1 MSFSVENEST
11 TQERV
16 YFFSNPEEM
25 VQNAQDGTRDIIER
39 TTDAIQQVTPEI
51 ARLGIILSTTSAW
64 EVVGGNECFP
74 EATPIVNALAD
85 QLTISAEETVTPVIN
100 ASVDSVAQS
109 AIKVAN
115 PSIDSGIHCSAAT
128 ERSITNIFSSC

>member
-25 VQNAQDGTRDIIER
+25 VQNAQDGTRDIIEGI
-39 TTDAIQQVTPEI
+39 TDAIQQVTPEI
-51 ARLGIILSTTSAW
+51 ARLGIILSTTGAW
-64 EVVGGNECFP
+64 EVVEGNECLP
-74 EATPIVNALAD
+74 GATPIVIALAD
-85 QLTISAEETVTPVIN
+85 QLGISAEETVTPVIN

-109 AIKVAN
+109 AIRVAN
-115 PSIDSGIHCSAAT
+115 PSIDSGIHSSAAT
-128 ERSITNIFSSC
+128 ERSITNIFNSC